1 MSVMRPES
9 AGVEERQREEA
20 ARGLGC
26 WVEVD
31 MDALAHNARAIRQYL
46 GDEKI
51 FYGVVKANAYGCG
64 IVECARCL
72 VENGVDRLAV
82 THVSEGVQLRQ
93 SGIDAPILVM
103 APFVAEEASELVR
116 YDLTASV
123 SAVEAALAIAREGRR
138 QGRRKLPIHIKVET
152 GLGRTGVFAEE
163 APSLV
168 AAILGQDELYL
179 EGAFTHLATAATG
192 DVGHVHRQVARFREA
207 VAAMEACAGAAIPVK
222 HVANSAATMAFPQYH
237 FDGVRV
243 GTLLYGQPAGPV
255 AAGLALRD
263 VWRLKAR
270 VAHVATLPPGHGVG
284 YGRAFVTG
292 RETRVAVLPI
302 GYVDGYQ
309 LEPVSMPVSLWDL
322 AKVLLKTSAA
332 YFGIGPL
339 ARSVR
344 IGDRRAPVLG
354 KVAMQMTMIDVTAI
368 PDVQPGTVVQLPARR
383 TVVALNVPRLHV
395 SAETTRLS
403 KLGGSQAAEWAA
415 GS

>member
-1 MSVMRPES
+1 MNGIRPQGADAEDRR
-9 AGVEERQREEA
+9 GDEA

-31 MDALAHNARAIRQYL
+31 MDALAHNARSIRQYL

-51 FYGVVKANAYGCG
+51 LYGVVKANAYGCG

-82 THVSEGVQLRQ
+82 THVSEGVQLRR

-103 APFVAEEASELVR
+103 APFMAEETGDLVR
-116 YDLTASV
+116 FGLTASV
-123 SAVEAALAIAREGRR
+123 SDVDRAVQIAQEARR
-138 QGRRKLPIHIKVET
+138 QGRRGLPVHIKVET
-152 GLGRTGVFAEE
+152 GLGRTGVVAAA
-163 APSLV
+163 APLLV
-168 AAILGQDELYL
+168 AAIVGQDELYL

-192 DVGHVHRQVARFREA
+192 DVRQVHRQVARFLET
-207 VAAMEACAGAAIPVK
+207 VAAMEACAGFSIPVK
-222 HVANSAATMAFPQYH
+222 HVANSAAALAFPQYH
-237 FDGVRV
+237 FDGVRI

-284 YGRAFVTG
+284 YGRAYVTR
-292 RETRVAVLPI
+292 RETRVAVLPV

-309 LEPVSMPVSLWDL
+309 LEPVSVPVSLWDL
-322 AKVLLKTSAA
+322 AKVLVKTSAA
-332 YFGIGPL
+332 YFGLGPT

-344 IGDRRAPVLG
+344 IGERRAPVLG
-354 KVAMQMTMIDVTAI
+354 KVAMQMTMIDVTDI
-368 PDVQPGTVVQLPARR
+368 PDVQLGTVVQLPARR
-383 TVVALNVPRLHV
+383 TVVALNVPRVHV
-395 SAETTRLS
+395 SAESTMRQRL
-403 KLGGSQAAEWAA
+403 GSGRREEAARLE
-415 GS
+415 